1 MTLRTLITER
11 DYFGMDA
18 FALRAATSRVLA
30 RLAGLPAE
38 RVPLSPRNLRHDFA
52 LDTIA
57 GGSLVRRLVDDGLL
71 VNADAGGEAY
81 HVTDRFI
88 EIAGARVVEPLTR
101 ERARKLV
108 QRAALLARD
117 VNDRWTRNPLRVELL
132 APYGA
137 YMSREHRL
145 EELPLG
151 VVVGLR
157 DPYRCARWGRMLTRR
172 EGARQL
178 RGAFSALS
186 SFMRVKL
193 ANDSR
198 VFPRP
203 FAVAFEDR

>member
-1 MTLRTLITER
+1 V
-11 DYFGMDA
+11 A
-18 FALRAATSRVLA
+18 QVA
-30 RLAGLPAE
+30 R
-38 RVPLSPRNLRHDFA
+38 RKRHDFA

-57 GGSLVRRLVDDGLL
+57 GGSLVRKLVDDGLL
-71 VNADAGGEAY
+71 VSADPSGETY

-117 VNDRWTRNPLRVELL
+117 VNDRWTRNPLRVELV
-132 APYGA
+132 APFGA
-137 YMSREHRL
+137 YMSRDHRL

-157 DPYRCARWGRMLTRR
+157 DPYHCARWGRMLSRR
-172 EGARQL
+172 EGAQQL

-193 ANDSR
+193 VNESR
-198 VFPRP
+198 ALPRP